1 MKVAIV
7 TDSAA
12 ALPADLAAQWKI
24 TVVPMWL
31 TVDGRPELEGTRPLA
46 ELLEQSGVL
55 TSAPAPGEYE
65 TAVKDVLR
73 TADAAVVLT
82 LAEGMSA
89 SNEAARVGTASFDDN
104 VAVIDTGSA
113 AGGQAL
119 VVLAA
124 AAAAARPGA
133 TLADVV
139 ARANWVAERVRLVA
153 TLPSLDHLV
162 RSGRVPGIA
171 GWAGKRL
178 GIHPLFEFR
187 GGDVHR
193 LRPALSGDA
202 AAERIVAHVQRNA
215 PPGGR
220 LHVAALDAV
229 ATTSATVL
237 LGRVTAQVEPA
248 ESFVA
253 EFGPVMVVHTGPG
266 LSGLAWWWDD
276 SDAPA

>member
-1 MKVAIV
+1 MTVAIL

-12 ALPADLAAQWKI
+12 ALPDEVAARGGV

-31 TVDGRPELEGTRPLA
+31 TIDGRPELEGTRPLA
-46 ELLEQSGVL
+46 ELLAQPGVL

-65 TAVKDVLR
+65 AAVKEALR
-73 TADAAVVLT
+73 SADEVAVLT
-82 LAEGMSA
+82 LAAAMSA

-104 VAVIDTGSA
+104 VAVVDTGSA

-124 AAAAARPGA
+124 AAAATKPGA

-139 ARANWVAERVRLVA
+139 ARAPGGADRVRLVA
-153 TLPSLDHLV
+153 TLPSLDYLV

-193 LRPALSGDA
+193 LRPALSGEA
-202 AAERIVAHVQRNA
+202 AEERIVAHVQRNA
-215 PPGGR
+215 PAAGR
-220 LHVAALDAV
+220 LHVVALHALAPSSATGMLDRVAAL
-229 ATTSATVL
+229 
-237 LGRVTAQVEPA
+237 VEPV
-248 ESFVA
+248 ESFVG

-276 SDAPA
+276 TVGAD

>member
-1 MKVAIV
+1 MTVAIV

-12 ALPADLAAQWKI
+12 ALPDDVAATWGI

-31 TVDGRPELEGTRPLA
+31 TIDGQPELEGTRSLA
-46 ELLEQSGVL
+46 ELLEHPSVL

-65 TAVKDVLR
+65 SVVKEALR
-73 TADAAVVLT
+73 GADAAVVLT
-82 LAEGMSA
+82 LASAMSA
-89 SNEAARVGTASFDDN
+89 SNEAARLGTASFDDN
-104 VAVIDTGSA
+104 VAVVDTGSA

-124 AAAAARPGA
+124 AAAAAQPCA

-139 ARANWVAERVRLVA
+139 TRATTVAARVRLVA

-178 GIHPLFEFR
+178 GINPLFEFR

-193 LRPALSGDA
+193 LRPALSDDA

-215 PPGGR
+215 PMGGR
-220 LHVAALDAV
+220 LHVVGLHALAPSSAADLV
-229 ATTSATVL
+229 A
-237 LGRVTAQVEPA
+237 RITAIVEPE
-248 ESFVA
+248 ESFIG

-276 SDAPA
+276 ADGSS